1 MGFARRPGNAVR
13 PTTMDPQLH
22 FQSLKPCDADALD
35 GGPRSEEES
44 VMMNKLIVRD
54 QNGRVAVP
62 MLLWFAG
69 VPFGIVVLLWLLFFR
84 GH

>member
-1 MGFARRPGNAVR
+1 
-13 PTTMDPQLH
+13 
-22 FQSLKPCDADALD
+22 
-35 GGPRSEEES
+35 
-44 VMMNKLIVRD
+44 MNRLIVRD